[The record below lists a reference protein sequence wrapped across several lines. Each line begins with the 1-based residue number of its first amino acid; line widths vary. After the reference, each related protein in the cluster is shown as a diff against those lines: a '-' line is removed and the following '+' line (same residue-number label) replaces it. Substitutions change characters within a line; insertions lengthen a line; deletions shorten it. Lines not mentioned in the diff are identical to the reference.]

1 MSRYCFPL
9 FLITVATVIPG
20 FAQDMPEPQKAGV
33 PFYLQPGAQQALAL
47 ESQMVKVKAAR
58 GLATMELDPARS
70 PVRISETRPRF
81 LVKLAAVP
89 NQDTMDQLII
99 LDTVNGKRTARFTVL
114 GGLAQPMVG
123 KQIEFEYKKFGRS
136 SYLIRP
142 LAPLRPGEYC
152 FGFGVTSI
160 LYFFGIE
167 QGAVDSTEDKAL
179 PVTETSK
186 TDDPNQERLKKLDAL
201 LAKGLIEKADYD
213 TRKEE
218 ILHPPAAK
226 PVTTED
232 RLRKLDDLLKKG
244 LIAKPEYDKKRAEIL
259 SEM

>member
-1 MSRYCFPL
+1 MRRYRL
-9 FLITVATVIPG
+9 SLLLLTVSTVFSG
-20 FAQDMPEPQKAGV
+20 FAQVMPEPLTAGV
-33 PFYLQPGAQQALAL
+33 PFYLQPGAQQALPL
-47 ESQMVKVKAAR
+47 ESQLLKLKAAR
-58 GLATMELDPARS
+58 GIATFELDPERS
-70 PVRISETRPRF
+70 PVRIAETRPRF

-99 LDTVNGKRTARFTVL
+99 LDTVNGKRTARLTVER
-114 GGLAQPMVG
+114 GFAQPMVG
-123 KQIEFEYKKFGRS
+123 KQIEFEYKKFGQS

-142 LAPLRPGEYC
+142 KAPLRPGEYC
-152 FGFGVTSI
+152 FGFGISSMG
-160 LYFFGIE
+160 YFFGIE
-167 QGAVDSTEDKAL
+167 PDAVDSAEDKAP

-186 TDDPNQERLKKLDAL
+186 TDDPNQDRLKKLDAL
-201 LAKGLIEKADYD
+201 LAKGLIEKTDYD

-226 PVTTED
+226 PVTVED

-244 LIAKPEYDKKRAEIL
+244 LIAKPEYDKKRTEIL